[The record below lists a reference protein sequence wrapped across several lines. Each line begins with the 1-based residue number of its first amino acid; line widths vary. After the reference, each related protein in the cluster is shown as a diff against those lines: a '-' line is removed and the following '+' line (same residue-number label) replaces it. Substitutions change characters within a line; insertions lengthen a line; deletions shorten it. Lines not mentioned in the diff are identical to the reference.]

1 MKSVIY
7 TLIHVLVPNL
17 YSGIFVYLVSLYTF
31 EYLPVQNYEEIVSF
45 NLVLVKRLCLD
56 VL

>member
-17 YSGIFVYLVSLYTF
+17 YSGILVLVSLYTF